1 MLKGQ
6 TQALFL
12 RTRYEQS
19 RYEFIFTSL
28 VKDSPRLFTSF
39 QAVIRSYETTKM
51 YRDLKLR
58 GAIVQDKQVMILPKE
73 QIFTKY
79 NGVWNL
85 SAEQGNLGTFY
96 FTNVRVIWFA
106 QLAENFN
113 VSLPWVQVKCIKVRD
128 SKYGTAL
135 VIETSEFSGGYILGF
150 RVEKVEEVYQEATN
164 LFKTYSQNPMFGV
177 EVQFEDVDTN
187 IASVTIPQ
195 VEDNLEIIDTGYS
208 SLALPTSKS
217 NYSMGS
223 DA

>member
-1 MLKGQ
+1 
-6 TQALFL
+6 
-12 RTRYEQS
+12 
-19 RYEFIFTSL
+19 
-28 VKDSPRLFTSF
+28 
-39 QAVIRSYETTKM
+39 
-51 YRDLKLR
+51 
-58 GAIVQDKQVMILPKE
+58 MILPKE
-73 QIFTKY
+73 QIFSKY

-135 VIETSEFSGGYILGF
+135 VLETSEFSGAYILGF
-150 RVEKVEEVYQEATN
+150 RVENVEEVYQEATN

-177 EVQFEDVDTN
+177 EVSFEDADTN

-208 SLALPTSKS
+208 SLALPTSKT

-223 DA
+223 EASADVSQIMFSQEMGLAFERPRNGATLD

>member
-150 RVEKVEEVYQEATN
+150 RVENVEEVYQEATN

>member
-128 SKYGTAL
+128 SKYGIAL